1 MRYDELLVE
10 SKYSLHVKLIERI
23 FATELLGELNAR
35 LDQLHKEIAKN
46 PDRFASNA
54 LWPSD
59 IQNVYAI
66 SSPFSGVRN
75 SVPKAIERAIIN
87 DQIISAFN
95 VTGAVIMSID
105 RNLKRN
111 SAGYSREGTVNFI
124 TYNRYDVDTLEWIMG
139 SFYLAKI
146 RRFLSGDD
154 VTKWVED
161 FRSGLNTMMRKL
173 QTSTEY
179 GLFCSLF
186 LHELTHASQAS
197 KRNGRIKQSDAK
209 NAFGEKL
216 IDYFRD
222 KISKGILD
230 YDYFSSYGEID
241 AHANQTASEIIR
253 RFPNVSQLKD
263 ITSLISHP
271 IYDRFKAG
279 PIDKNNKKH
288 AIVYQRVWRRFVKH
302 IVLNIQHYIESTRP
316 R

>member
-10 SKYSLHVKLIERI
+10 SKYSLHIKLIERI

-46 PDRFASNA
+46 PDRFALNA

-66 SSPFSGVRN
+66 FSPFSGFRN

-95 VTGAVIMSID
+95 VTGAVIISID

-111 SAGYSREGTVNFI
+111 SAGYSREGT
-124 TYNRYDVDTLEWIMG
+124 
-139 SFYLAKI
+139 
-146 RRFLSGDD
+146 
-154 VTKWVED
+154 
-161 FRSGLNTMMRKL
+161 
-173 QTSTEY
+173 
-179 GLFCSLF
+179 
-186 LHELTHASQAS
+186 
-197 KRNGRIKQSDAK
+197 
-209 NAFGEKL
+209 
-216 IDYFRD
+216 
-222 KISKGILD
+222 
-230 YDYFSSYGEID
+230 
-241 AHANQTASEIIR
+241 
-253 RFPNVSQLKD
+253 SQLKD

-279 PIDKNNKKH
+279 PIDKNDKKH

-302 IVLNIQHYIESTRP
+302 IVLNIQHYIESDRP
-316 R
+316 RRD